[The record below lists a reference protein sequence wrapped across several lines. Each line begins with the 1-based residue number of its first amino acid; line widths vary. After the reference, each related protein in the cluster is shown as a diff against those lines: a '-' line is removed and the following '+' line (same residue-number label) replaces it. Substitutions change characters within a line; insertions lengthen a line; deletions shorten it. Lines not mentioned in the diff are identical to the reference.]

1 MKTFEEFITEM
12 AQRVPSQPMG
22 YDDKYDNKKMFEYL
36 LDNSRW
42 VKPLDQL
49 NVNELKMR
57 EFNKGDV
64 VRINLSDFK
73 KKRIVYESYFV
84 KGDLPN
90 TLQQTFVWRDIK
102 VKDTRGVVYKVIFE
116 YILKQYNL
124 QSDIKQTIEGTN
136 LWMNLL
142 TEAHKRGME
151 TFVYNSKTKQKT
163 VIEKG
168 FDKEDLTKTVIGG
181 PDKLHLTF
189 VINKK

>member
-1 MKTFEEFITEM
+1 MKTFKEFITEM

-57 EFNKGDV
+57 EFNKGEV

-102 VKDTRGVVYKVIFE
+102 VKDTKGVVYKVIFE

-124 QSDIKQTIEGTN
+124 QSDIKQTVEGTN

-142 TEAHKRGME
+142 TEAHKRGMD
-151 TFVYNSKTKQKT
+151 TFVYNFKTKENT

-168 FDKEDLTKTVIGG
+168 FDPKELIKTTIGG

>member
-124 QSDIKQTIEGTN
+124 QSDIKQTVEGTN

-168 FDKEDLTKTVIGG
+168 FDKEELTKTVIGG
-181 PDKLHLTF
+181 PDKLQLTF

>member
-1 MKTFEEFITEM
+1 MKTFKEFITEM

-142 TEAHKRGME
+142 TEAHKRGMD
-151 TFVYNSKTKQKT
+151 TFVYNFKTKEKT

-168 FDKEDLTKTVIGG
+168 FDPKELIKTTPKI
-181 PDKLHLTF
+181 
-189 VINKK
+189 